1 MRFFHRGRFTRGR
14 TKWKFGYFWAEHESN
29 VQMKLQPE
37 KTLSIFPYR
46 AEFKDDFFE
55 LNAEWLEA
63 YFLIEPYDL
72 EVLRN
77 PQEMILDE
85 GGEIYVG
92 AIDGDVVATFALTP
106 RQEGVMELN
115 KMAVRK
121 DQRGA
126 GIGNQLMDYVPSL
139 GAALAACLGP
149 WTCTPT
155 PSLRM
160 PCTLYRKYGFLGNSA
175 ARRLCVRS
183 CQRSHAIGSVSTLAA
198 R

>member
-14 TKWKFGYFWAEHESN
+14 TKWRIGYFWAEHESN

-37 KTLSIFPYR
+37 QTLSIFPYR

-126 GIGNQLMDYVPSL
+126 GIGNQLMDYVIARCRDRGVRTLELYSNTKL
-139 GAALAACLGP
+139 ENAL
-149 WTCTPT
+149 
-155 PSLRM
+155 
-160 PCTLYRKYGFLGNSA
+160 
-175 ARRLCVRS
+175 
-183 CQRSHAIGSVSTLAA
+183 HSVSEIWDFEKYQCPQIVCTIVPTFACNWFCE
-198 R
+198 

>member
-14 TKWKFGYFWAEHESN
+14 TKWRIGYFWAEHESN

-37 KTLSIFPYR
+37 QTLSIFPYR

-126 GIGNQLMDYVPSL
+126 GIGNQLMDYHHCSVPRSRRADP
-139 GAALAACLGP
+139 GAA
-149 WTCTPT
+149 TPT
-155 PSLRM
+155 PSLKM
-160 PCTLYRKYGFLGNSA
+160 PCTLYRKYGISRNTA
-175 ARRLCVRS
+175 ACTDCVYDRANVRM
-183 CQRSHAIGSVSTLAA
+183 QLVL
-198 R
+198 

>member
-1 MRFFHRGRFTRGR
+1 
-14 TKWKFGYFWAEHESN
+14 
-29 VQMKLQPE
+29 MKLQPE
-37 KTLSIFPYR
+37 QTLSIFPYR

-106 RQEGVMELN
+106 RPSGGFSRSSITEPIN
-115 KMAVRK
+115 IFIFSAVR
-121 DQRGA
+121 
-126 GIGNQLMDYVPSL
+126 S
-139 GAALAACLGP
+139 
-149 WTCTPT
+149 PT
-155 PSLRM
+155 
-160 PCTLYRKYGFLGNSA
+160 Y
-175 ARRLCVRS
+175 RLC
-183 CQRSHAIGSVSTLAA
+183 LLLM
-198 R
+198 

>member
-126 GIGNQLMDYVPSL
+126 GIGNQLMDYVIARCRARGVRTLELYSNTKL
-139 GAALAACLGP
+139 ENALH
-149 WTCTPT
+149 
-155 PSLRM
+155 
-160 PCTLYRKYGFLGNSA
+160 LYRKYGFLEIPMPH
-175 ARRLCVRS
+175 RLCVRS
-183 CQRSHAIGSVSTLAA
+183 CQHSHAIGSVSNLAA

>member
-14 TKWKFGYFWAEHESN
+14 TKWRIGYFWAEHESN

-126 GIGNQLMDYVPSL
+126 GIGNQLMDYVIARCRARGVRTLELYSNTKL
-139 GAALAACLGP
+139 ENALH
-149 WTCTPT
+149 
-155 PSLRM
+155 
-160 PCTLYRKYGFLGNSA
+160 LYRKYGFLEIPMPTD
-175 ARRLCVRS
+175 CVYDRANIRM
-183 CQRSHAIGSVSTLAA
+183 QLVL
-198 R
+198 